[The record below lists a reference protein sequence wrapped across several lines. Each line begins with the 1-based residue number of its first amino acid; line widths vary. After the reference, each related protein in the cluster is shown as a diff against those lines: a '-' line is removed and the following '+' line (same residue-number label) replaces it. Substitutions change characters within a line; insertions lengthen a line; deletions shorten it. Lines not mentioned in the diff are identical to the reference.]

1 MSLPRHLRLRVFAVF
16 VMNLSLL
23 RHSLKTPRLLS
34 RSVFVPPAQLASVQS
49 DNPRRPPRTPK
60 LPPESPNFYTARPV
74 YYDQV
79 ASLEKAIATTRTS
92 LKNLH
97 LLPLPDFARQS
108 LPALHPLWKNQQE
121 MAMDFQDK
129 LTTTRYRR
137 VTGLLNQL
145 NDYHRIAN
153 TAGHSALATGIR
165 NIIELFESGNKAAM
179 LARGKRKKVVLD
191 QYGRSYT
198 VGKRKTSAARV
209 WMIPIQE
216 HREQLPPDSP
226 EVLLGLEDVP
236 KKSTVIPATILVNNI
251 PLNEY
256 FPIPADRERVT
267 RPIKAAGALG
277 AYNVF
282 ALVRGGGTTGQ
293 SDALGH
299 GIAKGLVA
307 HNPGLET
314 LFRKCKFT
322 IIHNLQSTHDLTAA
336 KLTRRDPRMVE
347 RKKTGM
353 AKARKRVRSYSL
365 DLTSLLSRTVRSTPG
380 SSVNLHTSPSD
391 HYLLLT
397 TSYNNTYFS
406 ISTDGRY
413 IREYDHSNN

>member
-1 MSLPRHLRLRVFAVF
+1 
-16 VMNLSLL
+16 MNLL
-23 RHSLKTPRLLS
+23 RQQLRS
-34 RSVFVPPAQLASVQS
+34 SVFTQPLHRTVYIPPSQLASAQS
-49 DNPRRPPRTPK
+49 YIPRPPRQKPA
-60 LPPESPNFYTARPV
+60 PESPNFYTARPV

-79 ASLEKAIATTRTS
+79 ASLEKAIATTRSS

-108 LPALHPLWKNQQE
+108 LPPLRPVWKSQVD
-121 MAMDFQDK
+121 MAKDFQDK

-137 VTGLLNQL
+137 VTKLLNQL
-145 NDYHRIAN
+145 NDYHRIAE
-153 TAGHSALATGIR
+153 TAGHLTLASGVR
-165 NIIELFESGNKAAM
+165 NVIELFESGNKAAM

-191 QYGRSYT
+191 EYGRSYT
-198 VGKRKTSAARV
+198 VGKRKTSSARV

-216 HREQLPPDSP
+216 STEQLSADSP
-226 EVLLGLEDVP
+226 EILLGLDTITPRKPVV
-236 KKSTVIPATILVNNI
+236 TPATVLVNNI

-267 RPIKAAGALG
+267 RSLKVAGALG
-277 AYNVF
+277 AYNIF

-307 HNPGLET
+307 HNPEFET
-314 LFRKCKFT
+314 FFRR
-322 IIHNLQSTHDLTAA
+322 S

-353 AKARKRVRSYSL
+353 PKARKRYTWVKR
-365 DLTSLLSRTVRSTPG
+365 
-380 SSVNLHTSPSD
+380 
-391 HYLLLT
+391 
-397 TSYNNTYFS
+397 
-406 ISTDGRY
+406 
-413 IREYDHSNN
+413 